1 MEKIVKEYIKPNI
14 KVNDFISKHH
24 LLGWE
29 LGEGSTQEQ
38 LGKGNNT
45 FDEEEEYD
53 YDVNVWKQ

>member
-45 FDEEEEYD
+45 FEEEEEYD

>member
-53 YDVNVWKQ
+53 YDINVWKQ

>member
-45 FDEEEEYD
+45 FDEVETI
-53 YDVNVWKQ
+53 KQQ